1 MRTNAADIAEKA
13 FGSFSS
19 NKNSEE
25 FPSHRESNKESRIID
40 CQLFCHSFATLNLDN
55 DEMTMMTTTATSKA
69 PLATATIGTGSVELS
84 DYEVQR
90 ARNIERNNARLRAL
104 GLISTQEEKVS
115 NAIAWKTKV
124 SQPTTQEMDAEE
136 SADED
141 EYIDSGSPQKSRK
154 RKARKSDPELPSRKS
169 SRLQG
174 LQPEVGSD
182 EITSATTTTTNS
194 NKEHRQERVEECRL
208 ARQENAV
215 RIAATVGGAAQA
227 AKENPTATYE
237 HCLMRVRTMTEKAL
251 ERRVNAIEK
260 AIGKH
265 CVVKMAIFKSCLQ
278 DEGMWHLA
286 ELAEQALE
294 RLKALLPPP
303 VE

>member
-1 MRTNAADIAEKA
+1 MQQQTLPKA
-13 FGSFSS
+13 FSELFREPEF
-19 NKNSEE
+19 EE
-25 FPSHRESNKESRIID
+25 FRSHLGNKRSHASTAASR
-40 CQLFCHSFATLNLDN
+40 LFHFTTMTT
-55 DEMTMMTTTATSKA
+55 MTMMTTTAASKTT
-69 PLATATIGTGSVELS
+69 PLAAVTSSTGSVELS
-84 DYEVQR
+84 DYEVHR

-115 NAIAWKTKV
+115 NAIAWKTNL
-124 SQPTTQEMDAEE
+124 SQQPTTQDDNAEGE

-141 EYIDSGSPQKSRK
+141 EYIDSTGSPQKSRK
-154 RKARKSDPELPSRKS
+154 RKALKSEPTLPSRKS

-174 LQPEVGSD
+174 LQAEGGSD
-182 EITSATTTTTNS
+182 NAITATTTTATNS
-194 NKEHRQERVEECRL
+194 SKEYRQERVEECRL
-208 ARQENAV
+208 ARQQNAV

-237 HCLMRVRTMTEKAL
+237 HCLMRVRTLTEKAL
-251 ERRVNAIEK
+251 ERRVCAIEK
-260 AIGKH
+260 ATGKH

-303 VE
+303 VVE

>member
-1 MRTNAADIAEKA
+1 
-13 FGSFSS
+13 
-19 NKNSEE
+19 
-25 FPSHRESNKESRIID
+25 
-40 CQLFCHSFATLNLDN
+40 
-55 DEMTMMTTTATSKA
+55 MMTTTAASKTPLTAVTSS
-69 PLATATIGTGSVELS
+69 TGSAELS

-104 GLISTQEEKVS
+104 GLISVKEERES
-115 NAIAWKTKV
+115 NAIAWKTEL
-124 SQPTTQEMDAEE
+124 SQQTTQENDAEE

-141 EYIDSGSPQKSRK
+141 EYVDAGSPQKSRK
-154 RKARKSDPELPSRKS
+154 RKAKKSDPTLPCRKS

-174 LQPEVGSD
+174 LQPEGGSD
-182 EITSATTTTTNS
+182 EIIALTTTTS
-194 NKEHRQERVEECRL
+194 SKEYRQERVEECRL
-208 ARQENAV
+208 ARQQNAV

-237 HCLMRVRTMTEKAL
+237 HCLFRVRTMTEKAL
-251 ERRVNAIEK
+251 ERRVRAIEK
-260 AIGKH
+260 AAGKH

>member
-1 MRTNAADIAEKA
+1 MSEQEFRRISEIAESRKSA
-13 FGSFSS
+13 TRR
-19 NKNSEE
+19 NKRK
-25 FPSHRESNKESRIID
+25 PYVTLR
-40 CQLFCHSFATLNLDN
+40 HSKLDN
-55 DEMTMMTTTATSKA
+55 DEMMTTTATSKT
-69 PLATATIGTGSVELS
+69 PLAAVTSSTGSAELS

-90 ARNIERNNARLRAL
+90 ARNIERNNARLCAL
-104 GLISTQEEKVS
+104 GLISVKEERES
-115 NAIAWKTKV
+115 NAIAWKTEL
-124 SQPTTQEMDAEE
+124 SQQTTQENDAEE

-141 EYIDSGSPQKSRK
+141 EYIDAGSPQKSRK
-154 RKARKSDPELPSRKS
+154 RKAKTSDPALPCRKS

-174 LQPEVGSD
+174 LQPEGGSD
-182 EITSATTTTTNS
+182 AITATSTTTSTS
-194 NKEHRQERVEECRL
+194 KEHRRERVEECRL
-208 ARQENAV
+208 ARQQNAI

-237 HCLMRVRTMTEKAL
+237 HCLFRVRTMTEKAL
-251 ERRVNAIEK
+251 ESRVRAIER
-260 AIGKH
+260 ATGKH

-303 VE
+303 AE

>member
-1 MRTNAADIAEKA
+1 VRLGGRTEQKGNQVRV
-13 FGSFSS
+13 SQC
-19 NKNSEE
+19 
-25 FPSHRESNKESRIID
+25 R
-40 CQLFCHSFATLNLDN
+40 NLDN
-55 DEMTMMTTTATSKA
+55 DEMTTTATSKT
-69 PLATATIGTGSVELS
+69 PLAAASISTGSAELS

-104 GLISTQEEKVS
+104 GLISTKEEKVS
-115 NAIAWKTKV
+115 NAIAWKTNDDV
-124 SQPTTQEMDAEE
+124 SQSKQTTQEKDAEE

-141 EYIDSGSPQKSRK
+141 EYIDTKSPQKSRK
-154 RKARKSDPELPSRKS
+154 RKALQTTPTRKS

-174 LQPEVGSD
+174 LQAEAGGSD
-182 EITSATTTTTNS
+182 AITATTTTIS
-194 NKEHRQERVEECRL
+194 SKQYRQERVEECRQV
-208 ARQENAV
+208 RQEAAV
-215 RIAATVGGAAQA
+215 RMAASIGGAAQA

-237 HCLMRVRTMTEKAL
+237 HCLFRVRTMTDKAL
-251 ERRVNAIEK
+251 ERRICAIER
-260 AIGKH
+260 ATGKH

-303 VE
+303 SE